1 MIRLHPA
8 ASYATDCSTMTG
20 AEIAEART
28 KLGMTQAEFA
38 EKLGIKRNSL
48 SRIELRDEV
57 TRMTEYAVR
66 YLVLM
71 GKKRREKR

>member
-1 MIRLHPA
+1 
-8 ASYATDCSTMTG
+8 MTG
-20 AEIAEART
+20 AEIAKVRT

-66 YLVLM
+66 YLLLLM
-71 GKKRREKR
+71 ENKRGGKK

>member
-1 MIRLHPA
+1 
-8 ASYATDCSTMTG
+8 
-20 AEIAEART
+20 
-28 KLGMTQAEFA
+28 MTQAEFA

-66 YLVLM
+66 YLLLLM
-71 GKKRREKR
+71 EKKRGGKR